1 MKNTR
6 VHLLRALALFVVA
19 AAATLFAFVSGSSA
33 QASAA
38 AANGHGAL
46 DNGDS
51 ADRQFSFSAR
61 ELADGSVTGNA
72 VLVNPAFTGDNG
84 APYQLQIDISCMQS
98 VGNTVFFG
106 GLTRRTNDPNLV
118 DAVYFS
124 VQDNGEPG
132 RHVDMISSTFF
143 FDDDPTTTGDP
154 QLCQNIPMGYFPLD
168 PIENGNINV
177 TNETYQ

>member
-6 VHLLRALALFVVA
+6 AHLLRALALFVVA

-84 APYQLQIDISCMQS
+84 APYQLQIDISCMHV
-98 VGNTVFFG
+98 VGNIAVFG
-106 GLTRRTNDPNLV
+106 GTTRRTNDANLV
-118 DAVYFS
+118 DAVFFT

-132 RHVDMISSTFF
+132 AGADKISRAFF
-143 FDDDPTTTGDP
+143 WDDDPNTTGDP
-154 QLCQNIPMGYFPLD
+154 AACLLTGALDFPLET
-168 PIENGNINV
+168 IESGNIQV
-177 TNETYQ
+177 RG